1 MGYRAVDAGLVLTP
15 GGAAAILMMPIVG
28 RLINKVDIRLLVAMG
43 LTIGGVSLLWMT
55 NFYLDVSFRFM
66 MLTRIAQAISLAFL
80 FVPLNTMAFRGIPPA
95 RINSAS
101 ALINLARNF
110 GGSIGISFASTL
122 LTRREQFHQSRLVES
137 AQQLHSAYADY
148 AGQLANTL
156 GSTSDSATT
165 LANIYQGI
173 INQATLLSY
182 LEDFKVLGL
191 VFLALLPLLLLV
203 RPGKGRSGGM
213 AH

>member
-1 MGYRAVDAGLVLTP
+1 
-15 GGAAAILMMPIVG
+15 MMPLVG
-28 RLINKVDIRLLVAMG
+28 RLINKVDVRLLVAIG
-43 LTIGGVSLLWMT
+43 LALGGVSLLWMT
-55 NFYLDVSFRFM
+55 SFYLDVSFQFM
-66 MLTRIAQAISLAFL
+66 MTTRILQAISLAFL
-80 FVPLNTMAFRGIPPA
+80 FVPSNTMAFRDVPP
-95 RINSAS
+95 NKTNNAS

-122 LTRREQFHQSRLVES
+122 LTRREQFHQSRLVEG
-137 AQQLHSAYADY
+137 AQNLQSAYPDY
-148 AGQLANTL
+148 ASHLANAL
-156 GSTSDSATT
+156 GSTPDSATT
-165 LANIYQGI
+165 FGTVYQDI

-203 RPGKGRSGGM
+203 KPGKGRGAPVA